1 MADLQGADA
10 LAARRKRARA
20 VMDVAEMLGIEE
32 VGGPRRDVREGDEAA
47 RPGDALGDRG
57 HQQRAAG
64 GAAHVVRKSGAPT
77 SRTTILPSSL
87 RPMRLPCRPCRA
99 GRQPVAIEAA
109 ETRVTEGN
117 TASCSPHHRLAPR
130 SLSRNGVVSGRTQS
144 RPRPSQHTKHRPPR
158 PCHASPLLHLPADGS
173 RLRSI
178 TQEETMQ
185 FGYFTMPSHPPERP
199 LKDGHEWDLQV
210 IRWLDELGFAECWIG
225 EHHTAPW
232 EPHPRPDLLV
242 AQGLMQ
248 TKNIRLGPGGFL
260 LPYHHPAELANRV
273 AMLDHISGGRLNFGV
288 AASGLPSDWA
298 MFNVDGMTGVNR
310 DMTREALEI
319 ILKLWSSP
327 EPFDY
332 KGKFWHV
339 TKPDTMFQFLKPH
352 IKPLQSPHPPIG
364 VAGLSKGSDTLK
376 LAGEKGFLPMS
387 LNLSPAYV
395 GSHWEAVEI
404 GAAKVGRTPDR
415 GEWRMV
421 REVFV
426 ADTDEEA
433 FKLSAGSYMGRMMRE
448 YFLPLLGQ
456 FGFLDYLEA
465 RSGRRR
471 FRRHAGLLRQAQLDH
486 RLAQDRHREDREDLR
501 RGRRL
506 RAAAGVRLRLRRQP
520 EGLAPFARALV
531 EGSDAQGAAPQAG
544 EGQARGRMIRDRD
557 GRPPAHAARQRV
569 PGRPSDLLLL
579 GLLRG
584 AARAWR
590 SRHARALSVAVRP
603 PSALDQAASDPPRM
617 DRAAI
622 RAPRHDGCRLRP
634 GSRTSLPTPSATGS
648 PASPCSRRAAARSSP
663 AATTSIS
670 ISVYRCGSSACK
682 ARPALPCRPW

>member
-1 MADLQGADA
+1 
-10 LAARRKRARA
+10 
-20 VMDVAEMLGIEE
+20 
-32 VGGPRRDVREGDEAA
+32 
-47 RPGDALGDRG
+47 
-57 HQQRAAG
+57 
-64 GAAHVVRKSGAPT
+64 
-77 SRTTILPSSL
+77 
-87 RPMRLPCRPCRA
+87 
-99 GRQPVAIEAA
+99 
-109 ETRVTEGN
+109 
-117 TASCSPHHRLAPR
+117 
-130 SLSRNGVVSGRTQS
+130 
-144 RPRPSQHTKHRPPR
+144 
-158 PCHASPLLHLPADGS
+158 
-173 RLRSI
+173 
-178 TQEETMQ
+178 MQ

-232 EPHPRPDLLV
+232 EPHPSPDLLV

-298 MFNVDGMTGVNR
+298 MFNVDGMSGVNR

-352 IKPLQSPHPPIG
+352 LKPLQSPHPPIG

-404 GAAKVGRTPDR
+404 GAAKAGRTPDR

-426 ADTDEEA
+426 ADSDEEA

-456 FGFLDYLEA
+456 FGFLDYLKHDPGVADSDVTPDYCA
-465 RSGRRR
+465 RHNWIIGSPRTVTRAVVEGGDAQSAASQAKQGQIGGRI
-471 FRRHAGLLRQAQLDH
+471 
-486 RLAQDRHREDREDLR
+486 
-501 RGRRL
+501 
-506 RAAAGVRLRLRRQP
+506 
-520 EGLAPFARALV
+520 GLAPPQPSNFPPPRWVPSTRQWAGSVRA
-531 EGSDAQGAAPQAG
+531 GATDDDATG
-544 EGQARGRMIRDRD
+544 EG
-557 GRPPAHAARQRV
+557 
-569 PGRPSDLLLL
+569 
-579 GLLRG
+579 LRG
-584 AARAWR
+584 TAVTHR
-590 SRHARALSVAVRP
+590 SVVYKLFPVVDAGCCH
-603 PSALDQAASDPPRM
+603 PRE
-617 DRAAI
+617 
-622 RAPRHDGCRLRP
+622 
-634 GSRTSLPTPSATGS
+634 RT
-648 PASPCSRRAAARSSP
+648 
-663 AATTSIS
+663 
-670 ISVYRCGSSACK
+670 
-682 ARPALPCRPW
+682 